1 MAGLIIT
8 QGPASEPI
16 SLKDAKNYLKV
27 TETDDDALI
36 GVLITAARE
45 EVENFCSRSFAV
57 KSYLQ
62 TMDAFPFYADTS
74 NSQQAYPPSYYSY
87 PLYATNQ
94 WNYSQMIKLYMPP
107 AIAVQGIDY
116 TASDNSQVTLVQG
129 TDFILDNVNEPSR
142 IFPKPGSMW
151 PPCAYTPNAVRIRFT
166 AGRGSAVVDP
176 SPILGEVAKGAGG
189 EPIPGRAIMAMYQ
202 LLSGWYENRESI
214 TPGTL
219 SEMPNHVKML
229 LWSLRI
235 MDMQPTRG

>member
-1 MAGLIIT
+1 MAGFIIT
-8 QGPASEPI
+8 QAPASEPI
-16 SLKDAKNYLKV
+16 SLVDAKNYLKV
-27 TETDDDALI
+27 QVTDDDVLI

-45 EVENFCSRSFAV
+45 LVEHFCSRSFAI
-57 KSYLQ
+57 KSCLQ

-94 WNYSQMIKLYMPP
+94 WNYSQMIKLFMPP

-116 TASDNSQVTLVQG
+116 TKADGTEGTLVQD
-129 TDFILDNVNEPSR
+129 TDFVLDNVNEPSR
-142 IFPKPGSMW
+142 IFPMPGAQW

-166 AGRGSAVVDP
+166 CGMGSSASDP
-176 SPILGEVAKGAGG
+176 TPILGEVAQGAGHQ
-189 EPIPGRAIMAMYQ
+189 PIPGRAILAMYQ
-202 LLSGWYENRESI
+202 LLAGWYENRESI

-219 SEMPNHVKML
+219 TEMPNHVKML